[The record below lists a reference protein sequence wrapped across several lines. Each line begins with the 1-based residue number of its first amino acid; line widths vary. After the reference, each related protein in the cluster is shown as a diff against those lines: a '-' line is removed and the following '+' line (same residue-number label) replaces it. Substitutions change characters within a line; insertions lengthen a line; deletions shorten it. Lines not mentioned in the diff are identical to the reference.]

1 MYKQMDEQMG
11 GSVDG
16 WESKQVDT
24 WWIGR
29 WMSWGQIYGWVSE
42 WVDG

>member
-1 MYKQMDEQMG
+1 MG

-16 WESKQVDT
+16 WESKWVDT

-29 WMSWGQIYGWVSE
+29 WMSWCIDVWMGE
-42 WVDG
+42 